1 VNALCIRKKRSLA
14 RERGCVETLQD
25 ASGAVSRKVPLS
37 LPLDEAKTP
46 PARLRYPF
54 VRQLKRVVSFNGRA
68 MREVWGEL
76 GWSFTPNYPH
86 PA

>member
-1 VNALCIRKKRSLA
+1 MPQERLA
-14 RERGCVETLQD
+14 GRFRYL
-25 ASGAVSRKVPLS
+25 